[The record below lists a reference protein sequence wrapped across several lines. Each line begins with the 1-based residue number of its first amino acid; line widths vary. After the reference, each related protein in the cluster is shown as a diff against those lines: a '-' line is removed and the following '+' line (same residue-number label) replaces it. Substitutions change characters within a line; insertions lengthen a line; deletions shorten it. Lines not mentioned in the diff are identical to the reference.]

1 MTSWRNRISAVYR
14 SAQDLYDGS
23 IEHKNIKRFIN
34 RELSWL
40 DFNDRVLALACDEN
54 IPLLERCRFVAICSS
69 NLDEFYQIRVAALK
83 DQVAGDVST
92 KTPDG
97 RSPLEQLREIA
108 SRTKIFIQR
117 QEDIWTK
124 KLLPELEL
132 FGVRVQSWSQL
143 SADEKIELSKD
154 FDQRIFPVLTPLA
167 VDPAHP
173 FPYIS
178 NLALN
183 LAVVASDP
191 NSGEK
196 RFARLKIP
204 KNISRFMR
212 VGKSHNFVLLEE
224 LVAANLGR
232 LFQGMTIEQCFVFR
246 VSRNADLSLDDEDA
260 EDLLAAVEVE
270 LRRRRFGRAVRLE
283 LPHGTDQSVI
293 DLMCEELE
301 LDPDDVTYHRS
312 IIEMSCLSQ
321 LASLDISSLRFQPW
335 PPLTAGR
342 LAAAE
347 FNGQSI
353 FQVIRERQLLVHHP
367 HESFASS
374 VETFVEQASN
384 DPKVHSIKMTLY
396 RTSGDS
402 LIAKHLVRAAES
414 GKQVAVVLELKAR
427 FDEARNIA
435 WAKELEYA
443 GVHVTYGIVGLKTH
457 SKCILVVR
465 EDSDQMRR
473 YVHIGTGNYNSTTA
487 RMYEDIGFFTCED
500 AIGADATELF
510 NYLTGYARE
519 PDYQQLFVAPHQ
531 LRPKLLDLIKRE
543 ASFKDDGRITMK
555 VNSISDPAIIE
566 ALYEASNEGTKIDLI
581 VRGIC
586 CLRAGVPGMSENIKV
601 RSILGRYLE
610 HSRIYRFAHG
620 YDDASPLHLIGSAD
634 LMGRNL
640 DGRVEVL
647 VPLTHTKHRAWLD
660 KVLGFLLADEVA
672 HFVLGSDD
680 KWTKALGHGQTGDA
694 QQSLHEWVVATQLR

>member
-1 MTSWRNRISAVYR
+1 MTFWRNRFSTNTRSSAD
-14 SAQDLYDGS
+14 SYDEN
-23 IEHKNIKRFIN
+23 IEQKYIN

-40 DFNDRVLALACDEN
+40 DFNDRVLTLASDERV
-54 IPLLERCRFVAICSS
+54 PLLERCRFLAICSS

-83 DQVAGDVST
+83 DQVAGDVHT
-92 KTPDG
+92 PTPDG
-97 RSPLEQLREIA
+97 LTPLQQLREITR
-108 SRTKIFIQR
+108 RTQDFVNR
-117 QEDIWTK
+117 QHLIWIENLK
-124 KLLPELEL
+124 PRLQNS
-132 FGVRVQSWSQL
+132 GVVVVSW
-143 SADEKIELSKD
+143 AELSEEEHEKLSDD
-154 FDQRIFPVLTPLA
+154 FDRRIFPVLTPLV

-183 LAVVASDP
+183 LAVVARDP
-191 NSGEK
+191 QSGEQ

-212 VGKSHNFVLLEE
+212 VDDGTKFVLLEE
-224 LVAANLGR
+224 VVSANLPR

-246 VSRNADLSLDDEDA
+246 VTRNADLSLDDEDA
-260 EDLLAAVEVE
+260 EDLLAAVEME

-283 LPHGTDQSVI
+283 IPMGTAQETV
-293 DLMCEELE
+293 DLMCQELE
-301 LDPDDVTYHRS
+301 IEAEDISYHNGF
-312 IIEMSCLSQ
+312 IEMTALNQ
-321 LASLDISSLRFQPW
+321 LASLDLPSMRFKPW

-342 LAAAE
+342 LMAAE

-367 HESFASS
+367 HESFSSS
-374 VETFVEQASN
+374 VESFVAQAAS
-384 DPKVHSIKMTLY
+384 DPKVQSIKMTLY

-402 LIAKHLVRAAES
+402 AIAKHLVRAAES
-414 GKQVAVVLELKAR
+414 GKQVAVVLEIKAR

-473 YVHIGTGNYNSTTA
+473 YVHIGTGNYNSVTA
-487 RMYEDIGFFTCED
+487 RLYEDIGFFTCEEQ
-500 AIGADATELF
+500 IGSDATELF
-510 NYLTGYARE
+510 NYLTGYAKE
-519 PDYQQLFVAPHQ
+519 PDYLRLFVAPHQ
-531 LRPKLLDLIKRE
+531 LRPRILELIHRE
-543 ASFKDDGRITMK
+543 ATFKDKGRITLKM
-555 VNSISDPAIIE
+555 NSISDPSIID
-566 ALYEASNEGTKIDLI
+566 ALYAASNAGVKINLV

-586 CLRAGVPGMSENIKV
+586 CLRAGVPGMSENIEV

-610 HSRIYRFAHG
+610 HSRIYRFEHG
-620 YDDASPLHLIGSAD
+620 LEDESPLHLIGSAD
-634 LMGRNL
+634 MMGRNL

-647 VPLTHTKHRAWLD
+647 VPLTHVKHRAWLD
-660 KVLGFLLADEVA
+660 KVLGFLLADDVA
-672 HFVLGSDD
+672 HFSLGSDNRWNKHD
-680 KWTKALGHGQTGDA
+680 LGTEVGDA
-694 QQSLHEWVVATQLR
+694 QQRLHEWVVATQVR

>member
-1 MTSWRNRISAVYR
+1 MTFWRNRFALASKAD
-14 SAQDLYDGS
+14 SDSYDES
-23 IEHKNIKRFIN
+23 IEQSYIN

-40 DFNDRVLALACDEN
+40 DFNDRVLTLASN
-54 IPLLERCRFVAICSS
+54 ANVPVLEQCRFLAICSS

-83 DQVAGDVST
+83 DQIAADIT
-92 KTPDG
+92 TRTPDG
-97 RSPLEQLREIA
+97 RTPVEQLQEITA
-108 SRTKIFIQR
+108 RTQDFVNR
-117 QEDIWTK
+117 QHSVWANE
-124 KLLPELEL
+124 LLPQLAKSD
-132 FGVRVQSWSQL
+132 VRILGWQEL
-143 SADEKIELSKD
+143 SAEQRSSLSDD
-154 FDQRIFPVLTPLA
+154 FDRRIFPVLTPMA

-183 LAVVASDP
+183 LAVIARDP

-204 KNISRFMR
+204 KNLPRFMR
-212 VGKSHNFVLLEE
+212 VGSQNHFVLLEE
-224 LVAANLGR
+224 LISANLSR
-232 LFQGMTIEQCFVFR
+232 LFQGMSIEECFVFR

-260 EDLLAAVEVE
+260 EDLLAAVEME
-270 LRRRRFGRAVRLE
+270 LRRRRFGRAVRIEIPL
-283 LPHGTDQSVI
+283 GTTQEVL

-301 LDPDDVTYHRS
+301 LEPSDVTFHNGM
-312 IIEMSCLSQ
+312 IEMNALNQ
-321 LASLDISSLRFQPW
+321 LASLDVPGLRFKPW

-342 LAAAE
+342 LLAAE
-347 FNGQSI
+347 YNSQSI

-367 HESFASS
+367 HESFNSS
-374 VETFVEQASN
+374 VEAFVGQAAS

-402 LIAKHLVRAAES
+402 SIAKHLVRAAES
-414 GKQVAVVLELKAR
+414 GKQVAVVLEIKAR

-487 RMYEDIGFFTCED
+487 RLYEDIGFFTCEEQ
-500 AIGADATELF
+500 IGADATELF
-510 NYLTGYARE
+510 NYLTGYAKE
-519 PDYQQLFVAPHQ
+519 PDYLRLFVAPHQ
-531 LRPKLLDLIKRE
+531 LRPRILELIHRE
-543 ASFKDDGRITMK
+543 ATFGDKGRITLK
-555 VNSISDPAIIE
+555 LNSISDPAVID
-566 ALYEASNEGTKIDLI
+566 ALYSASNAGVRIQLI

-586 CLRAGVPGMSENIKV
+586 CLRAGVPGMSENIVV

-610 HSRIYRFAHG
+610 HSRIYRFEHG
-620 YDDASPLHLIGSAD
+620 LEDDSPLHLIGSAD

-647 VPLTHTKHRAWLD
+647 VPLTHPKHRAWLD
-660 KVLGFLLADEVA
+660 KVLGFLTAEDVA
-672 HFVLGSDD
+672 HFELDSHD
-680 KWTKALGHGQTGDA
+680 KWIAHTSGETIGDA
-694 QQSLHEWVVATQLR
+694 QQRLHEWVVATQVR

>member
-1 MTSWRNRISAVYR
+1 MTFWRNRFSTNTRSSAY
-14 SAQDLYDGS
+14 SYDEN
-23 IEHKNIKRFIN
+23 IEQKYIN

-40 DFNDRVLALACDEN
+40 DFNDRVLTLASDERV
-54 IPLLERCRFVAICSS
+54 PLLERCRFLAICSS

-83 DQVAGDVST
+83 DQVAGDVHT
-92 KTPDG
+92 PTPDG
-97 RSPLEQLREIA
+97 LTPLQQLREITR
-108 SRTKIFIQR
+108 RTQDFVNR
-117 QEDIWTK
+117 QHLIWIENLK
-124 KLLPELEL
+124 PRLQNS
-132 FGVRVQSWSQL
+132 GVVVVSWADL
-143 SADEKIELSKD
+143 SDEEHERLSDD
-154 FDQRIFPVLTPLA
+154 FDRRIFPVLTPLV

-183 LAVVASDP
+183 LAVVARDP
-191 NSGEK
+191 QSGEQ

-212 VGKSHNFVLLEE
+212 VDDGTKFVLLEE
-224 LVAANLGR
+224 VVSANLPR

-246 VSRNADLSLDDEDA
+246 VTRNADLSLDDEDA
-260 EDLLAAVEVE
+260 EDLLAAVEME

-283 LPHGTDQSVI
+283 IPMGTAQETV
-293 DLMCEELE
+293 DLMCQELE
-301 LDPDDVTYHRS
+301 IEAEDISYHNGF
-312 IIEMSCLSQ
+312 IEMTALNQ
-321 LASLDISSLRFQPW
+321 LASLDLPSMRFKPW

-342 LAAAE
+342 LMAAE

-367 HESFASS
+367 HESFSSS
-374 VETFVEQASN
+374 VESFVAQAAS
-384 DPKVHSIKMTLY
+384 DPKVQSIKMTLY

-402 LIAKHLVRAAES
+402 AIAKHLVRAAES
-414 GKQVAVVLELKAR
+414 GKQVAVVLEIKAR

-473 YVHIGTGNYNSTTA
+473 YVHIGTGNYNSVTA
-487 RMYEDIGFFTCED
+487 RLYEDIGFFTCEEQ
-500 AIGADATELF
+500 IGSDATELF
-510 NYLTGYARE
+510 NYLTGYAKE
-519 PDYQQLFVAPHQ
+519 PDYLRLFVAPHQ
-531 LRPKLLDLIKRE
+531 LRPRILELIHRE
-543 ASFKDDGRITMK
+543 ATFKDKGRITLKM
-555 VNSISDPAIIE
+555 NSISDPSIID
-566 ALYEASNEGTKIDLI
+566 ALYAASNAGVKINLV

-610 HSRIYRFAHG
+610 HSRIYRFEHG
-620 YDDASPLHLIGSAD
+620 LEDESPLHLIGSAD
-634 LMGRNL
+634 MMGRNL

-647 VPLTHTKHRAWLD
+647 VPLTHVKHRAWLD
-660 KVLGFLLADEVA
+660 KVLGFLLADDVA
-672 HFVLGSDD
+672 HFSLGSDNRWNKHD
-680 KWTKALGHGQTGDA
+680 LGTEVGDA
-694 QQSLHEWVVATQLR
+694 QQRLHEWVVATQVR

>member
-1 MTSWRNRISAVYR
+1 MTFWRNRFSTNTRSSAD
-14 SAQDLYDGS
+14 SYDEN
-23 IEHKNIKRFIN
+23 IEQKYIN

-40 DFNDRVLALACDEN
+40 DFNDRVLTLASDERT
-54 IPLLERCRFVAICSS
+54 PLLERCRFLAICSS

-83 DQVAGDVST
+83 DQVAGDVHT
-92 KTPDG
+92 PTPDG
-97 RSPLEQLREIA
+97 LTPLQQLREITR
-108 SRTKIFIQR
+108 RTQDFVNR
-117 QEDIWTK
+117 QHLIWIEHLKPKLQNSGVVVVSWADLSDDEHK
-124 KLLPELEL
+124 KL
-132 FGVRVQSWSQL
+132 S
-143 SADEKIELSKD
+143 DD
-154 FDQRIFPVLTPLA
+154 FDRRIFPVLTPLV

-183 LAVVASDP
+183 LAVVARDP
-191 NSGEK
+191 QSGEQ

-212 VGKSHNFVLLEE
+212 VDDGNKFVLLEE
-224 LVAANLGR
+224 VVSANLPR

-246 VSRNADLSLDDEDA
+246 VTRNADLSLDDEDA
-260 EDLLAAVEVE
+260 EDLLAAVEME

-283 LPHGTDQSVI
+283 IPVGTAQETV
-293 DLMCEELE
+293 DLMCQELE
-301 LDPDDVTYHRS
+301 IEAEDISYHNGF
-312 IIEMSCLSQ
+312 IEMTALNQ
-321 LASLDISSLRFQPW
+321 LASLDLPSMRFKPW

-342 LAAAE
+342 LMAAE

-367 HESFASS
+367 HESFSSS
-374 VETFVEQASN
+374 VESFVAQAAS
-384 DPKVHSIKMTLY
+384 DPKVQSIKMTLY

-402 LIAKHLVRAAES
+402 AIAKHLVRAAES
-414 GKQVAVVLELKAR
+414 GKQVAVVLEIKAR

-473 YVHIGTGNYNSTTA
+473 YVHIGTGNYNSVTA
-487 RMYEDIGFFTCED
+487 RLYEDIGFFTCEEQ
-500 AIGADATELF
+500 IGSDATELF
-510 NYLTGYARE
+510 NYLTGYAKE
-519 PDYQQLFVAPHQ
+519 PDYLRLFVAPHQ
-531 LRPKLLDLIKRE
+531 LRPRILELIHRE
-543 ASFKDDGRITMK
+543 ATFKDKGRITLKM
-555 VNSISDPAIIE
+555 NSISDPSIID
-566 ALYEASNEGTKIDLI
+566 ALYAASNAGVKINLV

-586 CLRAGVPGMSENIKV
+586 CLRAGVRGMSENIEV

-610 HSRIYRFAHG
+610 HSRIYRFEHG
-620 YDDASPLHLIGSAD
+620 LDDESPLHLIGSAD

-647 VPLTHTKHRAWLD
+647 VPLTHVKHRAWLD
-660 KVLGFLLADEVA
+660 KVLGFLLADDVA
-672 HFVLGSDD
+672 HFSLDSDNRWNKHDLG
-680 KWTKALGHGQTGDA
+680 TEVGDA
-694 QQSLHEWVVATQLR
+694 QQRLHEWVVATQVR